1 MKYLSLLR
9 KITPFLVVFLLFS
22 CASRKDVVYYQGVDG
37 MAPQEKSNSYE
48 IKIQPDDLLMIVV
61 SAEDP
66 ESVAAFNLGSTS
78 GSSGASGQQS
88 AQSYMVDSSGNIE
101 FPILGTLKVGGL
113 SRSELLGL
121 LQQKIRVYVKNPII
135 NLRITNFKVA
145 VQGEVASPG
154 VYPISSDRVTLIEA
168 LSMAGD
174 LTLFGKRNNI
184 LIIRE
189 NEGIKSF
196 NRVDITK
203 TDFMN
208 SSFYYLAQ
216 NDVVY
221 VEPNKAKIGGSAI
234 GASTSLIFSVT
245 SVLITVM
252 ALILR

>member
-78 GSSGASGQQS
+78 GSSAASGQQS

>member
-9 KITPFLVVFLLFS
+9 KSTPLLLLLFLFS
-22 CASRKDVVYYQGVDG
+22 CASRKDFIYYQGAAG

-61 SAEDP
+61 SAEDS

-78 GSSGASGQQS
+78 GSSAASGKQS
-88 AQSYMVDSSGNIE
+88 KQSYLVDSSGNIE
-101 FPILGTLKVGGL
+101 FPILGTIKVGSL
-113 SRSELLGL
+113 SRSEVLGL
-121 LQQKIRVYVKNPII
+121 LKQRIMVYVKNPTI

-154 VYPISSDRVTLIEA
+154 VYSISSDRVTLIEA

-189 NEGIKSF
+189 KEGVKSF
-196 NRVDITK
+196 NSVDITN

-216 NDVVY
+216 NDVIY
-221 VEPNKAKIGGSAI
+221 VETNKAKISGSTI
-234 GASTSLIFSVT
+234 GASTGLIFSVT